1 MSSNNKQAE
10 FSDFLTRY
18 LEADRATRVKA
29 KAKADILNAAEKAG
43 YSKTALK
50 EVAALEKLEAGE
62 REARLRT
69 LMLYA
74 HYSGH
79 TAQIDLFETID
90 FTKLAMEVEESNEQ
104 GDGSEEADTKD
115 IEEAVAEAEAEVEAD
130 AESADPISDEEW
142 DASDP
147 KNKVARPDFSGGQSD
162 DGARA

>member
-1 MSSNNKQAE
+1 MSNNKQSE
-10 FSDFLTRY
+10 FTDFLTRY

-79 TAQIDLFETID
+79 TKQIDLFETID
-90 FTKLAMEVEESNEQ
+90 FSKLAMEVEESNEK

-115 IEEAVAEAEAEVEAD
+115 IEEAVAEADAEVEAE
-130 AESADPISDEEW
+130 AASADAVSDEEW
-142 DASDP
+142 DANAP
-147 KNKVARPDFSGGQSD
+147 GAKPAND
-162 DGARA
+162 DGAGAAA